1 MEHEITI
8 KAPVEV
14 WIDVLTD
21 IDAFEGA
28 ISARDLEYSDLE
40 PGTER
45 LIELLRSKGVTI

>member
-1 MEHEITI
+1 MEGEVTI
-8 KAPVEV
+8 KAPLTV

-28 ISARDLEYSDLE
+28 IGARDLEYQALE

-45 LIELLRSKGVTI
+45 LIELLKSKGVKL